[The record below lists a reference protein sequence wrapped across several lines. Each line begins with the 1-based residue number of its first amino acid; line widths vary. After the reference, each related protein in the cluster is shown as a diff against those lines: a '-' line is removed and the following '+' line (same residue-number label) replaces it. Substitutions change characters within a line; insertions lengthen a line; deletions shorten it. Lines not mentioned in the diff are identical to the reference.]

1 MADVDVSNKGGLTG
15 EGLQV
20 SRIVCNFS
28 CGAASAVATKLALA
42 DYGHER
48 IVIFNAF
55 IVEENSDNRRFLTD
69 CENWFEHPV
78 IVLRDQKY
86 GASAREVWRRK
97 RFMNS
102 ALGAPCSQALK
113 RDVIDAACS
122 LDDRIVYGF
131 TVDER
136 KKERVIRFL
145 AAGGICPL
153 IDRSLTH
160 ADCLGIVERAGILL
174 PLRYRQGFNNANCVM
189 CCKGGEGYMNKER
202 RINPSDFI
210 EVAEIQKSIGPGAYM
225 FRNRETGERFSL
237 YDLDPEAGR
246 HDEEAPDCSL
256 FCEMAEQE
264 MEAQTPAKNSV
275 AAPGQLSHNEHE
287 RD

>member
-1 MADVDVSNKGGLTG
+1 MLMNKQNPGVHAG
-15 EGLQV
+15 
-20 SRIVCNFS
+20 SIKRIVCNFS

-42 DYGHER
+42 DYGHDSV
-48 IVIFNAF
+48 VIFNAF
-55 IVEENSDNRRFLTD
+55 IQEENSDNRRFLAD
-69 CENWFEHPV
+69 CEKWFDHPV
-78 IVLRDQKY
+78 TVLRDEKY

-113 RDVIDAACS
+113 RDVIDAAC
-122 LDDRIVYGF
+122 LPGDQFVYGF

-136 KKERVIRFL
+136 KKPRTVRFL
-145 AAGGICPL
+145 AVGGICPL
-153 IDRSLTH
+153 IDRNLTH

-202 RINPSDFI
+202 RINPVDFL
-210 EVAEIQKSIGPGAYM
+210 EVAEIEKSIGAHA
-225 FRNRETGERFSL
+225 FRDRRTGERFSL
-237 YDLDPEAGR
+237 YDLPPDKGR
-246 HDEEAPDCSL
+246 HFEEAPECSL

-264 MEAQTPAKNSV
+264 LQ
-275 AAPGQLSHNEHE
+275 
-287 RD
+287 